1 MTCLFK
7 PIKISDLIKQFSPED
22 AIEAKNI
29 QGFLD
34 LDYIDNHVYVFEN
47 GNCVLLSTIHMGDI
61 TDDDSYQSAVRL
73 LHRYFQTAF
82 KDSLLTAIKN
92 LQTAYKAHAYK
103 YEIKFAEQFITD
115 TTVNQISLDKS
126 FQFAIYNHFLSLE
139 EQTDCDFLR
148 KLFLGSEDLS
158 NIAYIETHDAKICL
172 GYTHATIVSNQKNH
186 ISSEFIDTYKIP
198 LLMVLANWAAIRALS
213 INIEHIGMIYRNR
226 GENKYNFLGLKN
238 ERNTINLY
246 LFALKSISAS
256 LEGYNASNHPIY
268 SNIIEKYRSTFQ
280 EKRSLKRLKQQIDIL
295 TSLSNEIDRQRTAR
309 AEFILNFS
317 LILLTGLSIFSTVE
331 LFYKIN
337 LDYATTI
344 KQAIFTISLIGAS
357 ILVLV
362 NVVFHKFKI

>member
-1 MTCLFK
+1 MNIQHASLVLGSVGITNVFLNPVFLQSFVDVKSKFIKDMYADLEKTNDDTTHWYLGLINSDERFQSFRNTFNGFSRSHSSYEVISKKEILLTCIFK

-22 AIEAKNI
+22 AIEANNI

-82 KDSLLTAIKN
+82 KDSLLAAIKN
-92 LQTAYKAHAYK
+92 LQNAYKAHAYK

-139 EQTDCDFLR
+139 EQTDCDCLR

-186 ISSEFIDTYKIP
+186 KSSEFIDRYKIP

-246 LFALKSISAS
+246 LLALKSISAS

-268 SNIIEKYRSTFQ
+268 SNIIEKYRSTF
-280 EKRSLKRLKQQIDIL
+280 
-295 TSLSNEIDRQRTAR
+295 
-309 AEFILNFS
+309 
-317 LILLTGLSIFSTVE
+317 
-331 LFYKIN
+331 
-337 LDYATTI
+337 
-344 KQAIFTISLIGAS
+344 
-357 ILVLV
+357 
-362 NVVFHKFKI
+362 